1 MKKLVSIKYTP
12 AVFNISFLL
21 LRLIFGITMIVN
33 NGYPKLVG
41 FAEKKEKFVD
51 FLGLGSTTT
60 LILVIFAE
68 VFCSSLIVLGLFTRI
83 VCVPIVFSL
92 GYAFFITHGGDF
104 FGDGEFAVLYLT
116 VFSIILLCGPGK
128 ISVDGLIQK

>member
-21 LRLIFGITMIVN
+21 LRLIFGITMVVN

-41 FAEKKEKFVD
+41 FAEKKDKFVD
-51 FLGLGSTTT
+51 FLGIGSTTT

-83 VCVPIVFSL
+83 VSIPVIFSL
-92 GYAFFITHGGDF
+92 GYAFFVSHGGSL
-104 FGDGEFAVLYLT
+104 FGDGEYAALYLT
-116 VFSIILLCGPGK
+116 VFSAILLCGPGK
-128 ISVDGLIQK
+128 ISVDGMIQK

>member
-21 LRLIFGITMIVN
+21 LRLIFGVLMVVN
-33 NGYPKLVG
+33 HGHPKLVG
-41 FAEKKEKFVD
+41 FADKKEKFVD

-68 VFCSSLIVLGLFTRI
+68 FFCSSLLVLGLFTRI
-83 VCVPIVFSL
+83 VAVPIVFTM
-92 GYAFFITHGGDF
+92 GYAFFVSHGNDPL
-104 FGDGEFAVLYLT
+104 GDGEMSLLFLT
-116 VFSIILLCGPGK
+116 AFSAILLCGPGK
-128 ISVDGLIQK
+128 VSVDGMIQK